1 VWLALAAGFGPHTGP
16 LALLWLLILI
26 AAQTAWLIIRPSR

>member
-1 VWLALAAGFGPHTGP
+1 LALAAGFGPLAGP

-26 AAQTAWLIIRPSR
+26 TAQTVWLIIRPSR